1 MKSSVRESPSPTPPS
16 AGDFQRKALPYL
28 VWVAIGLVWGTS
40 WAVIR
45 VGLRDLP
52 PFTFAGIRT
61 TLGALALVSLAI
73 VAQPGRRPPAREV
86 RFWLIVGVPQ
96 LGLPYAFIFWGEQTI
111 SSGLTALLFATFP
124 TFTVLFS
131 HYLVP
136 EERLTGRRLGG
147 TLLAAVAVLVL
158 VNPLVGEM
166 PPLLPVLA
174 ILGAAVSGS
183 FGAVMVR
190 RHGRRTS
197 TLWLTALQL
206 VTGAAFLL
214 GLALVFER
222 GRAAEFTPTA
232 IASIVYL
239 GLVVS
244 VGCYLGLFWLLKR
257 LDTTFVSMG
266 VIFETFVAVTIG
278 AAALG
283 EAVGWRM
290 AAGLVLVA
298 ISVVLVNRT

>member
-1 MKSSVRESPSPTPPS
+1 
-16 AGDFQRKALPYL
+16 
-28 VWVAIGLVWGTS
+28 
-40 WAVIR
+40 
-45 VGLRDLP
+45 
-52 PFTFAGIRT
+52 
-61 TLGALALVSLAI
+61 
-73 VAQPGRRPPAREV
+73 
-86 RFWLIVGVPQ
+86 LIVGVPQ